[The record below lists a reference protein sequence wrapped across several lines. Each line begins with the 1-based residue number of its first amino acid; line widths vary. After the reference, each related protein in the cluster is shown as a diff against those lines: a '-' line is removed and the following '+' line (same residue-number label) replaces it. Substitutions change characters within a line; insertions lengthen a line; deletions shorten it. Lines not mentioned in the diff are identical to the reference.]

1 MSKIDRVA
9 KTSVGKFIIRFISKI
24 QTDGKQ
30 FDSGL
35 DVRQGGSDKVKHGQT
50 R

>member
-1 MSKIDRVA
+1 MIGWQRRAWGNLSQV
-9 KTSVGKFIIRFISKI
+9 RFISKI